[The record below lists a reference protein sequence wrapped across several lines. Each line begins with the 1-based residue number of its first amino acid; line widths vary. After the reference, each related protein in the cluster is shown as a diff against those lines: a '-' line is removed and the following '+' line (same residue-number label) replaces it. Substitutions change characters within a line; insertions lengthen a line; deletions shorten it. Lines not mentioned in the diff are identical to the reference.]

1 MRYLFS
7 ILLFS
12 ISLSVFTQDL
22 KPEITEG
29 VFFKLSIAGTLTTNE
44 DIDLSDEY
52 NDNIFEF
59 NALFFNAGVGYQFD
73 PRASI
78 GINFEYANH
87 RREGLLFFPAYINF
101 RYNIIKNDDN
111 VFLRGGYGKLLN
123 IDRSF
128 ESGNL
133 YKLGAGYQIFDGD
146 YRNSFLIGIDFT
158 RKRFGFRQLDAISSV
173 SVFLEFQF
181 F

>member
-7 ILLFS
+7 ILFS
-12 ISLSVFTQDL
+12 CIFLCSYSQDDN
-22 KPEITEG
+22 PEITQG
-29 VFFKLSIAGTLTTNE
+29 VFYKLSIAGTLTTNE

-52 NDNIFEF
+52 NDNLFEF

-73 PRASI
+73 SRTSI
-78 GINFEYANH
+78 GFNFEYANH
-87 RREGLLFFPAYINF
+87 RREGLLFFPAYLSF

-111 VFLRGGYGKLLN
+111 VFLRGSYGKLLN

-133 YKLGAGYQIFDGD
+133 YKLGAGYQIFDSD
-146 YRNSFLIGIDFT
+146 YRNSFLIGVDFT